1 MRGRFVDRAPRS
13 SAGAL
18 LPLRVAVSA
27 FWWWLAW
34 PLWAQAGP
42 VAGALAV
49 IGGLWAAI
57 GPIGQLAVTI
67 GLEIGVNLLAKAL
80 TPSATGS
87 ATAGIS
93 TTASFGDKTPI
104 GFPIGRTA
112 TAGTFV
118 YGGEWGTSG
127 DTPNAYSTDVYVLS
141 DLPIASHPVIW
152 VNGQK
157 CTINW
162 GATPAAQGYPVT
174 DFNKDGK
181 DYLWVRYLDGTQLA
195 ADTFLRSK
203 FGSDAN
209 RPWGSDMIGSGAA
222 MVIVTALYNRDLF
235 QNFNQYLFEPGPTA
249 WYDISKDTTAGG
261 SGAHRWTD
269 PTTWEATANP
279 KVIAYNLLRGVY
291 HGTEWVYGGQNLA
304 ATRLPA
310 ANWIAAINA
319 CSTQIALA
327 AGGTEDQFRCG
338 YYITGDMEP
347 LSVIEEL
354 DKGCS
359 AYTAELGGVFK
370 TLVGAPGGA
379 IYSFTDGDVLVTREQ
394 DMTPFPGFADTHNV
408 IQATYT
414 EPAEQWQSKDA
425 QDLEDAGLI
434 AEDAG
439 FYLPVSLTFA
449 TVPYGTQVQR
459 LMKTA
464 LNTGRRFITHTL
476 FLPPD
481 AWVLE
486 PGVDVLSWTSA
497 LFGYTDKKFLI
508 TGKRGQPGYQ
518 QQVTLLE
525 VDPGADY
532 SWSTADEKAVTTSFL
547 GIVRPAPQV
556 VTGWSASPDSV
567 LDDGGTARRPAIT
580 VSYDGNQPDVRAV
593 QVTVR
598 LTSSSAVIFDSE
610 VPYGAPAAGAK
621 SATLTSPAF
630 LANTA
635 YQVRGD
641 FLPFSGRDH
650 TASAWLDVT
659 TPNIAENDLPD
670 FGPIINSLVSDFNNR
685 LTNMTAD
692 IAQIGA
698 VLDSQDLANYQDK
711 QSLILKVASQF
722 GSAVALA
729 GQMFAAAT
737 SDINAEALIREAAI
751 AALGSA
757 YAGGLLEFDSTV
769 SGSGAGATAIIA
781 AKIRAQLG
789 DAVAQGGWM
798 WKATADGLGNTS
810 IQALL
815 QQDTLFLVDG
825 AGNIKTAITFDLTTG
840 AIVAAS
846 INLGSGAV
854 VIDSTGITVTG

>member
-1 MRGRFVDRAPRS
+1 MRARFTDRTRRPRARAPQ
-13 SAGAL
+13 L
-18 LPLRVAVSA
+18 LGRVLLSA
-27 FWWWLAW
+27 FGWWLCW
-34 PLWAQAGP
+34 PIAANADPITGAIAA
-42 VAGALAV
+42 VAG
-49 IGGLWAAI
+49 IWAAI
-57 GPIGQLAVTI
+57 GPLAQLAVTV

-80 TPSATGS
+80 TPSAAGS

-104 GFPIGRTA
+104 GFPIGHTA

-141 DLPIASHPVIW
+141 DLPIASHPGIW

-162 GATPAAQGYPVT
+162 GATPTAQGYPVT

-181 DYLWVRYLDGTQLA
+181 DYLWVRYLDGTQVA

-209 RPWGSDMIGSGAA
+209 RPWGSDMIGTGAA
-222 MVIVTALYNRDLF
+222 IVIVTALYNRDLF
-235 QNFNQYLFEPGPTA
+235 QNFNQYLFEPGPSA
-249 WYDISKDTTAGG
+249 WYDISKDSSAGG
-261 SGAHRWTD
+261 SGAHRWSD

-291 HGTEWVYGGQNLA
+291 YGTEWVYGGQDLA

-319 CSTQIALA
+319 CSTQITLA

-370 TLVGAPGGA
+370 TLVGAPGA
-379 IYSFTDGDVLVTREQ
+379 AVYSFTDGDVLVTREQ

-425 QDLEDAGLI
+425 PDLEDAGLI
-434 AEDAG
+434 ADDAG

-449 TVPYGTQVQR
+449 AVPYGTQVQR

-486 PGVDVLSWTSA
+486 PGVDVLSWTSD

-525 VDPGADY
+525 VEPGADY

-547 GIVRPAPQV
+547 GIVRPPAQTL
-556 VTGWSASPDSV
+556 TGWTAFPVDFVDATGSARKPGIGVTWDSAV
-567 LDDGGTARRPAIT
+567 T
-580 VSYDGNQPDVRAV
+580 DVRAV
-593 QVTVR
+593 LVTVR
-598 LTSSSAVIFDSE
+598 EKVSGNVEWSGEMNYALNPTGGTI
-610 VPYGAPAAGAK
+610 PH
-621 SATLTSPAF
+621 AF
-630 LANTA
+630 LPSVT
-635 YQVRGD
+635 YQAQGD
-641 FLPFSGRDH
+641 YIPYSGRDH
-650 TASAWLDVT
+650 TASSWLDVT
-659 TPNIAENDLPD
+659 TSAISTDLPD
-670 FGPIINSLVSDFNNR
+670 FGPRVTALVDYFN
-685 LTNMTAD
+685 TA
-692 IAQIGA
+692 IADLQSSVGQIGGI
-698 VLDSQDLANYQDK
+698 LDAQDFANYQDK
-711 QSLILKVASQF
+711 QSLSLKVTAQV
-722 GSAVALA
+722 GSAVAIA
-729 GQMFAAAT
+729 GELFEAAT
-737 SDINAEALIREAAI
+737 SAIAAEATARIAAI
-751 AALGSA
+751 AQMGTAF
-757 YAGGLLEFDSTV
+757 AGGLLEFDSTV
-769 SGSGAGATAIIA
+769 TGSGAGATATIA
-781 AKIRAQLG
+781 AKIRAQVG

-815 QQDTLFLVDG
+815 QQDTLYLVDG
-825 AGNIKTAITFDLTTG
+825 AGNVQTAIVFDLTSG
-840 AIVAAS
+840 AITATRLLSPDGKFDLNLAAKY
-846 INLGSGAV
+846 IK
-854 VIDSTGITVTG
+854 ITT